1 VATERKSGT
10 GGLDTFL
17 AASGSQLLDHRG
29 DQVMKYHIHKAVVIG
44 SGTMGAAIAAH
55 LANAGVPVTL
65 LDIVP
70 KDAPVEDKDARN
82 KIVNEGWDRCLKARP
97 ANLMSPELKT
107 LVKLGNLDDDFG
119 VVAEA
124 DWICEAIVENLEIK
138 RDLMARIDDMRK
150 RTSIVSTNTSGIPV
164 SAIAEGRSKEFKKHF
179 LGIHFFNPPRYLKLL
194 EIIPTKD
201 TDREVVEFFSWFG
214 EYRLGKGIVECKDT
228 PNFIGNRVAFGTGA
242 FAMDYILK
250 NGYTVDEVDAVTG
263 PLIGRPKTATFRLID
278 LVGLDVWDHVG
289 RNLAPLIP
297 HDQLGQEYL
306 KAETPA
312 KLMSTMLKRKWL
324 GNKTKV
330 GFYKEVRK
338 EDGSKEFWSLDL
350 NTLEHVPPIKPRFD
364 SVKAAKDVEGLGD
377 RLKVLLE
384 ADDKAAELV
393 KALTYQSFQYTSSI
407 VPEVADSPKPI
418 DDATR
423 WGFSHEAGPFET
435 WDMLGVKDTVKR
447 MKAAGYPAVEWVN
460 DMLKAGVESFY
471 QYENGE
477 KVGVYNV
484 TQQKYVPIRRPARM
498 IILKQQKIVSQNS
511 GATIRDLGDGVAC
524 LEFHTKMNALDEDIM
539 TMTVEAFDR
548 LEMDFDGLVIGNEAE
563 NFSAGAN
570 LFMMVVG
577 AQQGMWDMLD
587 SAVRKLQE
595 MNIRMRYSPKPVVV
609 APAGLTL
616 GGGCEITMH
625 GSRVVAAAETYI
637 GLVEL
642 GAGVIPAGGGTKEM
656 LRRILNPVM
665 RVENAEPLAAL
676 QRAFLQMGQA
686 KVATSA
692 EEARGMN
699 ILTPADRIVLNR
711 DHLLAEAKQEVLH
724 MVAAGY
730 KPPAP
735 ELIYAAGRDALAAIR
750 IGAWMFA
757 EGKYITQYDHHIAG
771 KLAYV
776 MCGGELTRPQWV
788 SEQYI
793 LDLEREAILSLF
805 GEEKTQARMWNLLQT
820 GKPLRN

>member
-1 VATERKSGT
+1 
-10 GGLDTFL
+10 
-17 AASGSQLLDHRG
+17 
-29 DQVMKYHIHKAVVIG
+29 MKYHIHKAAVIG

-65 LDIVP
+65 LDIVS
-70 KDAPVEDKDARN
+70 KDAPAGDKEARN
-82 KIVNEGWDRCLKARP
+82 KIVNEGWDRCLKAKP
-97 ANLMSPELKT
+97 ANLMSSELKT
-107 LVKLGNLDDDFG
+107 FVKLGNLEDDFG

-124 DWICEAIVENLEIK
+124 DWVCEAIVENLKIK
-138 RDLMARIDDMRK
+138 QDLMARVDEIRK
-150 RTSIVSTNTSGIPV
+150 PNAIVSTNTSGIPV
-164 SAIAEGRSKEFKKHF
+164 AAIAEGRSDGFKKHF
-179 LGIHFFNPPRYLKLL
+179 LGTHFFNPPRYLKLL
-194 EIIPTKD
+194 EIIATQD
-201 TDREVVEFFSWFG
+201 TDQDVVDFLSWFG
-214 EYRLGKGIVECKDT
+214 EYRLGKGIVLCKDT

-250 NGYTVDEVDAVTG
+250 NGYTVDEVDAITG

-297 HDQLGQEYL
+297 HDTLGQQYL
-306 KAETPA
+306 KAEAPA
-312 KLMSTMLKRKWL
+312 KLMSTMLERKWL

-330 GFYKEVRK
+330 GFYKEVRG
-338 EDGSKEFWSLDL
+338 EDGKKEFWSLDL
-350 NTLEHVPPIKPRFD
+350 NTLEHVPPTKPRFD
-364 SVKAAKDVEGLGD
+364 SIKTAKDVEGLGEK
-377 RLKVLLE
+377 LKVLLG
-384 ADDKAAELV
+384 ADDKAAALV
-393 KALTYQSFQYTSSI
+393 KALTYQGFQYASSI
-407 VPEVADSPKPI
+407 IPEVADTVKPI
-418 DDATR
+418 DDAVR
-423 WGFSHEAGPFET
+423 WGFMHEAGPFEI
-435 WDMLGVKDTVKR
+435 WDMLGVKESVER
-447 MKAAGYPAVEWVN
+447 MEALEYPAAAWVK
-460 DMLKAGVESFY
+460 DMLSAGFETFY
-471 QYENGE
+471 QYENGD
-477 KVGVYNV
+477 KVGVYDV
-484 TQQKYVPIRRPARM
+484 TAKQYVPIKRPEGKV
-498 IILKQQKIVSQNS
+498 ILKKQVVVAENA
-511 GATIRDLGDGVAC
+511 GASIRDMGDGVAC

-539 TMTVEAFDR
+539 NMAEEAFKC
-548 LEMDFDGLVIGNEAE
+548 LESDFDGLVIGNEAE

-577 AQQGMWDMLD
+577 AQQGMWDMLE
-587 SAVRKLQE
+587 AATKKLQDFN
-595 MNIRMRYSPKPVVV
+595 MRMRYSAKPVVV

-642 GAGVIPAGGGTKEM
+642 GAGVIPAGGGTKEL
-656 LRRILNPVM
+656 LRRIVNPVM
-665 RVENAEPLAAL
+665 RVENAEVLAPL

-692 EEARGMN
+692 EEARTMN
-699 ILTPADRIVLNR
+699 MLTPADRVVLNR
-711 DHLLAEAKQEVLH
+711 DHLLTEAKKEVLH
-724 MVAAGY
+724 MVSAGY

-735 ELIYAAGRDALAAIR
+735 EMIYAAGRDALAAIR
-750 IGAWMFA
+750 IGAWMFQ

-776 MCGGELTRPQWV
+776 MCGGELTRGQWV

-805 GEEKTQARMWNLLQT
+805 GEEKTQARMWNILQT